1 MLRREIKSLS
11 KANDR
16 YRNYRERIEKLAYP
30 PIYIYIYIYLICSK
44 LVEIPTQAG
53 EDSAMKRLIP
63 LSIHR

>member
-30 PIYIYIYIYLICSK
+30 PIYIYIYLICSK
-44 LVEIPTQAG
+44 LVEIPTQAA